1 MPLSNPGS
9 LTHQQY
15 IDVLSF
21 LLVQNNEVLPTSNFD
36 ETQLGSVVLK

>member
-21 LLVQNNEVLPTSNFD
+21 LMVQNHDVAEGVPFNESELSSMG
-36 ETQLGSVVLK
+36 LR